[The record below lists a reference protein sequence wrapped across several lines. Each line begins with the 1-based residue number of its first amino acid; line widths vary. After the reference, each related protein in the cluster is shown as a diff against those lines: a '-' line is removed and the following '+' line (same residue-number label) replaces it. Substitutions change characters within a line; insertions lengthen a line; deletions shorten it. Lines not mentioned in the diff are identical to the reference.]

1 MRHHFISDQW
11 LPYQVSD
18 VFAFFSDPANLPRLM
33 PDWQQARIDQSSIVS
48 PLIPSLPHAAGAGS
62 RITLS
67 FRPVPFSPVRV
78 SWDAEIDQFA
88 RNDHFCDLQLRGPCA
103 YWHHCHRVAPEIRDG
118 VSGTLLTDDLHYEM
132 PFGPLGALANWLAVS
147 GQIRST
153 FAFRHR
159 RTEEL
164 LALRGPS

>member
-1 MRHHFISDQW
+1 MRHHFQAQQW
-11 LPYQVSD
+11 LPYPVEQ

-33 PDWQQARIDQSSIVS
+33 PDWQQARIAKAALVA
-48 PLIPSLPHAAGAGS
+48 PLGWPEGANTAGAGS

-88 RNDHFCDLQLRGPCA
+88 WNDHFCDSQLRGPFA
-103 YWHHCHRVAPEIRDG
+103 YWHHCHRVAPETRNG
-118 VSGTLLTDDLHYEM
+118 RLGTLLTDDLQYEM
-132 PFGPLGALANWLAVS
+132 PLGALGIFANWLAVS
-147 GQIRST
+147 GQIRAT
-153 FAFRHR
+153 FAFRQR

-164 LALRGPS
+164 LRG